1 MPVACWRSDITRAA
15 VLTAGKAGK
24 MEPIFTMTHGKVTG
38 RNRMRAILLT
48 GDAAGLESRMSG

>member
-1 MPVACWRSDITRAA
+1 
-15 VLTAGKAGK
+15 

-48 GDAAGLESRMSG
+48 GDAAGLESRMSA